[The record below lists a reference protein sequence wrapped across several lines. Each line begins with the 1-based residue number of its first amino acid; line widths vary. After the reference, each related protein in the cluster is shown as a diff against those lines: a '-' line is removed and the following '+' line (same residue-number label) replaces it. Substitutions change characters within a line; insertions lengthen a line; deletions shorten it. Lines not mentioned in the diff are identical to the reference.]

1 MFRRTLRTNLYLLA
15 GFAVAVPL
23 RARNVAYRQ
32 RNLASDVRTAEF
44 ADHIDP
50 LLEGSWGIAAMPQR
64 FFGCEQQKRTRCDRT
79 CSEAERPALHL

>member
-32 RNLASDVRTAEF
+32 RNL